1 MGKKTVY
8 PGRLEAV
15 AALERAAAKEIKVY
29 FEDWTEYDKPA
40 LLDPETTPDG
50 ATRYL
55 LTRTCGSY
63 LLNPEER
70 AEIAAQILEY
80 YQTSDPSLRK
90 LRRIEI
96 GADRVTVETV
106 DPARTLAAWAKLANE
121 IRKETRAA

>member
-8 PGRLEAV
+8 PGRAAAV
-15 AALERAAAKEIKVY
+15 AALERAAAKEIKAY
-29 FEDWTEYDKPA
+29 FTDWTEYDKPD
-40 LLDPETTPDG
+40 LLDTEKTPDG
-50 ATRYL
+50 TTRYL

-80 YQTSDPSLRK
+80 YQTQDASLRK

-96 GADRVTVETV
+96 RADRVTVETV
-106 DPARTLAAWAKLANE
+106 DPARTLAAWAKLVNE
-121 IRKETRAA
+121 NRNETRAA